1 MGKRAAVIG
10 GGISGLASARR
21 IAALGHEVTILE
33 SAGDLG
39 GLGTTFVHQ
48 GHHIERFYHCLLPT
62 DDALLGHI
70 RQLGLA
76 DDLVWRET
84 GMGFL
89 YQGRLYPLNTP
100 MDLLRFDP
108 LRLDE
113 RIRLGLVAIW
123 ARFRGEDPKLD
134 HVTAENWLRSMVGDR
149 AFDILWKPLLSAK
162 IGDGYPSIPA
172 LWLSSRLHREKNTKK
187 ESKGFLK
194 GGYRSLIDAFARA
207 LAADGVAIRLHTT
220 VRALEMDA
228 DGVSLTIDGQE
239 PERFDFVVSTLP
251 PPTLEKMAPDLAAL
265 EPLRAL
271 SLDYQGAICGV
282 FFTDK
287 PLSRY
292 YWMPFVDC
300 GAMAQ
305 GVIEMSNLVPPTER
319 TQGKYVTYFVNYAH
333 RSSETFARTDADLI
347 DAYRQDIARL
357 FPARDIR
364 ITDTYLF
371 RAPFVEPLWTL
382 GYQSRKPP
390 TALVPGRLYMAST
403 AQLYPRVNSW
413 NSCCEVVEEMMQG
426 LARQVQAT

>member
-21 IAALGHEVTILE
+21 LAGLGHQVTIFE
-33 SAGDLG
+33 AADDLG
-39 GLGTTFVHQ
+39 GLGTTFVHH
-48 GHHIERFYHCLLPT
+48 GHHIERFYHCILPT
-62 DDALLGHI
+62 DEALIGHI
-70 RQLGLA
+70 RQLGLEG
-76 DDLVWRET
+76 DLDWRET

-89 YQGRLYPLNTP
+89 YQKRLYPLNAP
-100 MDLLRFDP
+100 LDLLRFDP
-108 LRLDE
+108 LRFDE

-134 HVTAENWLRSMVGDR
+134 HITAENWLRSMVGDR

-172 LWLSSRLHREKNTKK
+172 LWLSSRLYREKNTKK
-187 ESKGFLK
+187 ESKGFLRN
-194 GGYRSLIDAFARA
+194 GYRSLIDAFAASLASNGATIRLNTSVQA
-207 LAADGVAIRLHTT
+207 LAMEG
-220 VRALEMDA
+220 E
-228 DGVSLTIDGQE
+228 GVSLTIDGGR

-251 PPTLEKMAPDLAAL
+251 PPALVKMAPGLAAL

-271 SLDYQGAICGV
+271 ALDYQGAICGV
-282 FFTDK
+282 FFSDK

-300 GAMAQ
+300 GATAQ
-305 GVIEMSNLVPPTER
+305 GMIEMSNLVPPSER
-319 TQGKYVTYFVNYAH
+319 TQGNYVTYFVNYAH
-333 RSSETFARTDADLI
+333 RSSEMFARSDDDLI
-347 DAYRQDIARL
+347 GAYRQDIAQL
-357 FPARDIR
+357 FPERGIQVVDA
-364 ITDTYLF
+364 YLF

-382 GYQSRKPP
+382 GYQARKPP

-413 NSCCEVVEEMMQG
+413 NSCCEVVDEMIEEV
-426 LARQVQAT
+426 ARQV